1 MKSVKKSITI
11 KSDLP
16 TSGCVSHPDA
26 QAQYESTYVRLRNFL
41 IITNHY
47 GFLKKRDQGSRVK
60 DQGSVENTSNK
71 ISKTKF
77 PTGAI
82 SKHEAVFGHCHY

>member
-1 MKSVKKSITI
+1 M
-11 KSDLP
+11 
-16 TSGCVSHPDA
+16 SHPDA

-47 GFLKKRDQGSRVK
+47 GFLEKRDQGSRVK